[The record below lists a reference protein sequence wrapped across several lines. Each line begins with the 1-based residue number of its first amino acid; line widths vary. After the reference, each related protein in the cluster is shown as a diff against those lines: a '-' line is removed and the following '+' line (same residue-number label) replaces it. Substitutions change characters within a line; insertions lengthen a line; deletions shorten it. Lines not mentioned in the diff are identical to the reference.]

1 VAEFRA
7 VVTEIRLDSYAVGEG
22 GRREQIWQV
31 ALDATEFS
39 AESATGVLMATA
51 RSGAVLEAVVE
62 RVMVDHAGVVW
73 HFVRKPLVE
82 GTAVAGRVDRHR
94 PQADKLVE

>member
-1 VAEFRA
+1 VTEFPA
-7 VVTEIRLDSYAVGEG
+7 VVREIRLDSYAVGEG

-39 AESATGVLMATA
+39 AVATTGVLVATA
-51 RSGAVLEAVVE
+51 KSGAVLEVVVE
-62 RVMVDHAGVVW
+62 RVMVDDAGVVW

-82 GTAVAGRVDRHR
+82 GTAVVGRVERA
-94 PQADKLVE
+94 QAFGG